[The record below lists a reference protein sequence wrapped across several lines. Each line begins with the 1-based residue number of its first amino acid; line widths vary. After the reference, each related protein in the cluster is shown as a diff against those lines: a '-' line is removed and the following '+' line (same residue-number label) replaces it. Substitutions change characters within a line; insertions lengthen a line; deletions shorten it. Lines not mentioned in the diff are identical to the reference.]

1 MCVHAEFSG
10 AGKGEYEVCASNER
24 NMDVRGRESRKCV
37 LKRVKKKRMRVHP
50 FCCIGSII
58 FRVDGNFPTTLF

>member
-1 MCVHAEFSG
+1 MHSEFSG

-37 LKRVKKKRMRVHP
+37 LKREKKKRMRVHP
-50 FCCIGSII
+50 FCCI
-58 FRVDGNFPTTLF
+58 L

>member
-10 AGKGEYEVCASNER
+10 AGKGDYEVCASNER

-50 FCCIGSII
+50 FCCI
-58 FRVDGNFPTTLF
+58 L